1 METVMQSRLLGAVL
15 TCILT
20 LSASLTTMV
29 FSASNAHASAM
40 TFNFSG
46 ELSSVGTPLSGAFTT
61 GNKFSG
67 SYTFDSNAT
76 SNQSG
81 PSPIAFFTNAI
92 SNLSLSVGS
101 DPYTALATNGDIGY
115 DFESSPEDYTY
126 NASSTGS
133 ISAASAEGNTLT
145 GLTLTWTP
153 NNLPSQMGALSEETL
168 FGPSSNGILIMY
180 FDGSNGPSQIRG
192 TLDSITIAHMPV
204 PTAVWLFGSGL
215 LGLVGFAKR
224 KQQTS

>member
-1 METVMQSRLLGAVL
+1 MQSRLLGAVL

-40 TFNFSG
+40 TFNFTG
-46 ELSSVGTPLSGAFTT
+46 ELIRVDTPLSGAFTT

-76 SNQSG
+76 SNQPG

-101 DPYTALATNGDIGY
+101 EPYTASATNGDIGY
-115 DFESSPEDYTY
+115 DFEGGD
-126 NASSTGS
+126 ASYDASVTGS
-133 ISAASAEGNTLT
+133 ISAASAEGYALT

-153 NNLPSQMGALSEETL
+153 DNFPSQMGALSEETL
-168 FGPSSNGILIMY
+168 FGPTSDGILIMY

-192 TLDSITIAHMPV
+192 TLDSVTIAHMPI
-204 PTAVWLFGSGL
+204 PTTVWLFGSGL
-215 LGLVGFAKR
+215 LGLIGFAKR